1 MKLQRLAK
9 THETDMETRQRARDM
24 LEALDLD
31 VDVNEDA

>member
-1 MKLQRLAK
+1 MKR
-9 THETDMETRQRARDM
+9 DRRGRARDM